1 MIVIIDS
8 APIYHLHIVAAL
20 MVLNMAMK
28 AGQIQK
34 RKIWEKNEFFAK
46 DSMSAHRQTAILKK
60 QVHNRYYCQHYL
72 KLPINFFLSAS
83 VADVKVAEET
93 VEPDNNS

>member
-34 RKIWEKNEFFAK
+34 RKIWERKNEFFAK
-46 DSMSAHRQTAILKK
+46 DSISAHLS
-60 QVHNRYYCQHYL
+60 
-72 KLPINFFLSAS
+72 INYKI
-83 VADVKVAEET
+83 DIK
-93 VEPDNNS
+93 